1 MQPVPLIIF
10 IHAQDK
16 LTFHSFIICYIFYFQ
31 STSIFF
37 KGTDLF
43 ISCNEGLIL
52 SRRKSKF
59 GALIKTKWLG
69 FPSSSYSGM
78 FVLLKKKFCA
88 ILKWLLST
96 YHDLVSLG
104 LGYNVKSWP
113 IMSAIAK
120 VTASGPTSAIIFFK
134 HVKKRFQDHVFAFQ
148 QSSVYGI
155 EHCWIANSWIAKIT
169 AWRVSQNC

>member
-1 MQPVPLIIF
+1 MLHILKKLLCSITFCCGHQQKGWSGSVNKCKKSCDVFTIQNKNYIAIFSAIKITHPWLQVMQPVPLIIF

-52 SRRKSKF
+52 SRRKSKL

-78 FVLLKKKFCA
+78 FVLFLNIKIAQTFFLKEKCLCYFDK
-88 ILKWLLST
+88 
-96 YHDLVSLG
+96 
-104 LGYNVKSWP
+104 
-113 IMSAIAK
+113 M
-120 VTASGPTSAIIFFK
+120 FF
-134 HVKKRFQDHVFAFQ
+134 V
-148 QSSVYGI
+148 
-155 EHCWIANSWIAKIT
+155 
-169 AWRVSQNC
+169 